1 VTLVDCTD
9 VSRTGGSVKDRVT
22 NANHQYYRKRAEVI
36 TDVHQV
42 LAGIT
47 PGQMPSRDCI
57 AARFC
62 FHIRPAKR

>member
-1 VTLVDCTD
+1 M
-9 VSRTGGSVKDRVT
+9 KDRVT
-22 NANHQYYRKRAEVI
+22 DANHQYYRKRAEVI

-42 LAGIT
+42 LAGIA
-47 PGQMPSRDCI
+47 PGQMPGRDCI